1 MMKSP
6 STLRYQELLK
16 WLKHERI
23 EQGLTMRE
31 LGALIDKPFQFVSKV
46 ETGNRRLDVY
56 EYMQYCKAL
65 GVDYREGLKL
75 LE

>member
-46 ETGNRRLDVY
+46 ETGNRKLDVY

>member
-23 EQGLTMRE
+23 EQGLTVRE
-31 LGALIDKPFQFVSKV
+31 LGALIDKPFQFISKV
-46 ETGNRRLDVY
+46 ETGNRKLDVY

-65 GVDYREGLKL
+65 GVDYRKGLKL

>member
-46 ETGNRRLDVY
+46 ETGNRKLDVY
-56 EYMQYCKAL
+56 EYIQYCKAL

>member
-6 STLRYQELLK
+6 STLRYRELLK
-16 WLKHERI
+16 WLKNERV
-23 EQGLTMRE
+23 EQGITVRE

-46 ETGNRRLDVY
+46 ETGNRKLDVY
-56 EYMQYCKAL
+56 EYIQYCKAL

>member
-6 STLRYQELLK
+6 STLKYQALLK
-16 WLKHERI
+16 WLKHQRI
-23 EQGLTMRE
+23 EQGLTVRE
-31 LGALIDKPFQFVSKV
+31 LGLLIEEPFQFISKV
-46 ETGNRRLDVY
+46 ETGKRKLGIY
-56 EYMQYCKAL
+56 EYIQYCKAM

>member
-6 STLRYQELLK
+6 STLRYNALLK

-23 EQGLTMRE
+23 EQGLTVRE

-46 ETGNRRLDVY
+46 ETGNRKLDVY
-56 EYMQYCKAL
+56 EYIQYCKAM